1 MKNLANCTPREFMA
15 QTVRI
20 KKVASEWLTATDIA
34 NIRKRSPEITGDMTV
49 EQKKEAWKKQ
59 SYENLSAMFDE
70 MAEKHPEETLEL
82 MAMMC
87 FVEPEHI
94 DDHPMMEYMKALTE
108 MLSNDAV
115 IGFFLSLIKLARSGI
130 FRL

>member
-1 MKNLANCTPREFMA
+1 MKNLANCTPREFLA

-20 KKVASEWLTATDIA
+20 KKVASEWLTATDIS
-34 NIRKRSPEITGDMTV
+34 NIRKRAPEITGDMTA

-108 MLSNDAV
+108 MLSSDAV

>member
-1 MKNLANCTPREFMA
+1 MKNLANCTPREFLA

-20 KKVASEWLTATDIA
+20 KKAASEWLTATDIA